1 MKRHLQYFPTKC
13 LDIEHISLLSLIV
26 IVCRTVK
33 TIFVHRYDTLRDAI
47 LTCNQ
52 KLTCF
57 YRVRGVEGSCAK
69 HLTIEFYTVV
79 ILLTF
84 ILIIISIPSPHHSF
98 TPGLKP
104 SFSVNPSVPTV
115 AFLFFFRTDS
125 KDSPDC
131 LLILLS
137 IPVFLLFSSSVFLFL
152 VVGSVAVLRNLL
164 QAAIKKLSSNTQLN
178 LKQRSLL

>member
-98 TPGLKP
+98 IPGLKP
-104 SFSVNPSVPTV
+104 SVSVNPSHRSLP
-115 AFLFFFRTDS
+115 
-125 KDSPDC
+125 
-131 LLILLS
+131 
-137 IPVFLLFSSSVFLFL
+137 FLL
-152 VVGSVAVLRNLL
+152 
-164 QAAIKKLSSNTQLN
+164 QD
-178 LKQRSLL
+178 